1 MNILVIGAHP
11 DDIAI
16 SCSGTVLKYIANG
29 ESVYLCTISNGC
41 YGHTEIEPERLAG
54 IRIAEDR
61 AMADILKA
69 KAYYNLNINDQFV
82 DSNNIE
88 QVNLLVDVITKIKP
102 DLIITHTPDD
112 YHRDHQETYKLVF
125 RASCAASLV
134 FWSNSNTAPMCP
146 IYLMDSFALK
156 GFEPPEYVDITP
168 YIYNKI
174 KAILCHESQDKWMRE
189 HDGLALDEFVE
200 KCSAVR
206 GYQCGVKYAEGFKP
220 DMNYGRMS
228 TKRLLP

>member
-16 SCSGTVLKYIANG
+16 SCSGTVSKYITNG
-29 ESVYLCTISNGC
+29 ENVYLCTISNGC

-61 AMADILKA
+61 AMADFLKA

-134 FWSNSNTAPMCP
+134 FWGSGNTAPICP

-156 GFEPPEYVDITP
+156 GFEPTEYVDITP
-168 YIYNKI
+168 YIDNKI

-189 HDGLALDEFVE
+189 HDGIALDEFVE

-220 DMNYGRMS
+220 DTNYGR
-228 TKRLLP
+228 TGVKRLLP

>member
-88 QVNLLVDVITKIKP
+88 QVNLLADVITEAKP
-102 DLIITHTPDD
+102 DLIITHAPDD

-156 GFEPPEYVDITP
+156 GFEPTEYVDITP
-168 YIYNKI
+168 YIDNKI

>member
-1 MNILVIGAHP
+1 MNILVVGAHP

-16 SCSGTVLKYIANG
+16 SCSGTISKYIDNG

-54 IRIAEDR
+54 IRIVEDK
-61 AMADILKA
+61 AMADFLKA

-82 DSNNIE
+82 NSNNIG
-88 QVNLLVDVITKIKP
+88 QVNLLVDVLTEVKP
-102 DLIITHTPDD
+102 DLIITHAPDD

-125 RASCAASLV
+125 RASCAASLA
-134 FWSNSNTAPMCP
+134 FWGDGNTAPICP

-156 GFEPPEYVDITP
+156 GFEPTEYVDITP
-168 YIYNKI
+168 YIDNKI
-174 KAILCHESQDKWMRE
+174 KAILCHKSQDKWMRE

-200 KCSAVR
+200 KCAAVR
-206 GYQCGVKYAEGFKP
+206 GYQCGVKYAEGFKS